1 MKRKKF
7 LYLTTAST
15 AFTALPSCI
24 RQVLNFDQSV
34 GIKGKTI
41 NFLSSQAEAST
52 ANISV
57 DWSTAISELTPLV
70 FGLNDYEIMYPTKAA
85 NPTFQNLLTTL
96 KIPLI
101 RIHHA
106 KLVEKWTDSTTKS
119 WDEPKIKACYDAS
132 YSYNPQIVQNI
143 PRWPSWM
150 KRDSDGLLDPT
161 EYDNYA
167 RFCGELVR
175 ILNKT
180 QNRQVT
186 YWEPF
191 NELDKPYKEAG
202 KLDELWKIYNQAA
215 TRMKQ
220 VDSQIK
226 VGGPVLS
233 WNDTEALKDFLR
245 NCSHNVDFI
254 SWHRYV
260 GGNANDSTD
269 KIMAFTPRYG
279 EQTRNFRS
287 LVEQYLPGQKIPLF
301 LSEYNINYSWD
312 SGETRQNTYI
322 GAVWF
327 ASVFKHLAEAEIDLA
342 ASWNLKDN
350 IYGAID
356 SEDNLRPSATVFA
369 WAIKYLNGTVM
380 QNESD
385 RPMIEAFPIQ
395 QENGKR
401 SLLLINKSSESIN
414 LNLREI
420 SGSFQ
425 VGKTTINSLDALG
438 IKVFNTN
445 KRVNLN
451 TFTLNPYSL
460 LLLRS

>member
-1 MKRKKF
+1 MKRTKF
-7 LYLTTAST
+7 LHLTIAST
-15 AFTALPSCI
+15 AFTALTSCT
-24 RQVLNFDQSV
+24 RQVLNSDQSV
-34 GIKGKTI
+34 STTENPI
-41 NFLSSQAEAST
+41 NFLSSRAEIPT

-70 FGLNDYEIMYPTKAA
+70 FGSNDYEIMYPTKAA
-85 NPTFQNLLTTL
+85 NPTFQNLLAKL

-106 KLVEKWTDSTTKS
+106 KLVEKWTNSTTKS
-119 WDEPKIKACYDAS
+119 WDEAKIKACYDAS

-150 KRDSDGLLDPT
+150 KRDSNGLLDPT

-167 RFCGELVR
+167 RFCGELVT
-175 ILNKT
+175 IINKT
-180 QNRQVT
+180 QNRRVI

-191 NELDKPYKEAG
+191 NELDKPYQEAG
-202 KLDELWKIYNQAA
+202 KLDQLWKIYNQAA

-233 WNDTEALKDFLR
+233 WNDSEALKDFLR
-245 NCSHNVDFI
+245 NCSQNVDFI
-254 SWHRYV
+254 SWHRYASS
-260 GGNANDSTD
+260 NADDPTE
-269 KIMAFTPRYG
+269 KIMAFTPKYG
-279 EQTRNFRS
+279 EQTRKFRS
-287 LVEQYLPGQKIPLF
+287 LAKRYLPGQKIPLF
-301 LSEYNINYSWD
+301 LSEYNLNYSWD

-327 ASVFKHLAEAEIDLA
+327 ASVFKHLAEAGIDWA

-356 SEDNLRPSATVFA
+356 SEDHLRPSATVFA
-369 WAIKYLNGTVM
+369 WATKYLNGTVM
-380 QNESD
+380 QNQSD
-385 RPMIEAFPIQ
+385 RPTLEAFPVRQ
-395 QENGKR
+395 QNGKR
-401 SLLLINKSSESIN
+401 SLLLINKSSRYVN
-414 LNLREI
+414 LNLREKH
-420 SGSFQ
+420 GFFQ
-425 VGKTTINSLDALG
+425 PGNTKIYSLDADG
-438 IKVFNTN
+438 VKVSDSDRITDF
-445 KRVNLN
+445 K
-451 TFTLNPYSL
+451 TFTFLPYSI